1 MSKSGLRISNR
12 ATGAEI
18 WLFVVFGRDLIEN
31 RTSNLIKLKI
41 RFRAEMA
48 DRKISLTNI
57 GNWAGNE
64 YNILQP
70 VGEQGAN
77 KKRLAQLTEIRLLYT
92 RYISIYTDILH
103 NHQKN
108 R

>member
-1 MSKSGLRISNR
+1 
-12 ATGAEI
+12 
-18 WLFVVFGRDLIEN
+18 
-31 RTSNLIKLKI
+31 
-41 RFRAEMA
+41 MA
-48 DRKISLTNI
+48 DRKISLANI

-77 KKRLAQLTEIRLLYT
+77 RKRLARLTEIRVIYT

-103 NHQKN
+103 SPPLKPS
-108 R
+108 RPDESF